1 MVRSYKLT
9 RNYLICICLLIVII
23 SGMSLP
29 SLRAMARHYSTVTTS
44 KVRTA
49 FDRPA
54 LPNQPK
60 ALAVAALITVT
71 GTADNAN
78 VALLNGNGTCDLR
91 EAIEASNTDAAVG
104 ECVAS
109 GTFGVDTIQFAL
121 GSGTPTITLAAP
133 LQSLNDSVMIFGDTG
148 GATRI
153 ELNGASAGPGDG
165 LVVLGG
171 GSTIRALVINNF
183 DGNGVVLSEV
193 PGNTVTNCYIGVNAA
208 GTAAA
213 PNTIDGIHVDA
224 VGNNNTIGGTT
235 AGTRNII
242 SGNLG
247 HGISIIAGINNT
259 VQGNFIGTDVTG
271 AIDLGNGGDGVNL
284 NMTSGNMI
292 GGAMA
297 AARNVISGNGGN
309 GVSIVNA
316 TNNTVQGNFIG
327 TTSSGTGMMG
337 NDNQGVRFQSSSNNT
352 LGGIAAG
359 AGNTIAF
366 NAALGVFAPN
376 GVGNAVLGNS
386 IFENTGMG
394 INWSDDFVTPN
405 DTGDPDGGANN
416 LQNFPVPISVN
427 GSVLTASLNSTPNT
441 TFRIEYF
448 ANHTC
453 DPIGNG
459 EGEFFLGFRNVSTD
473 ASGNT
478 GNFTFTFTP
487 QPGKNVFTMLAT
499 DLMTNDTSEFS
510 GCLTNTLPT
519 ITTMAVTR
527 QQGSAGTIS
536 TIASVNDLETPP
548 GSIVVTAA
556 NIPGITVAGIT
567 NTGGTITANVT
578 ADCTAPLGDNLIS
591 LQVDDGSGGI
601 IQAILTVTVTAN
613 TPPTLGY
620 NSPQTVS
627 FGGNLTVNPAA
638 PPTDNGTFTITL
650 VNAGTYTG
658 GIAVNPTTGAVTLTA
673 AAPVGSHTITIRS
686 TDNCGVMTDISFV
699 LNVTGG
705 GQADLAITAASSS
718 PTAIPDHSI
727 TYVLTVR
734 NNGPA
739 ASPNTSVNNFLP
751 AAFTVETIT
760 TSQGACTGIGTNT
773 VNCTLGL
780 LSVNS
785 SVTIQ
790 IQAHVPET
798 CQPTTVSN
806 TATVSGT
813 APDPVPGNNTANV
826 TTIVQIGNLGP
837 GACIPSNSPPS
848 TQKPGAILFGGA
860 FASGATGGPGGDPGN
875 NTAISLTNTHP
886 SLGVVVHLFFVDGAT
901 CSVAD
906 AFVCL
911 TPLQTTRFLMSDM
924 DPGVVGYMMA
934 MAVDGPPGTAG
945 GHNTGCPISFNYLIG
960 SAKIKMTNSPMRE
973 ADLASESCASE
984 FGSPLPG
991 CDPNKSYAEI
1001 PFDGSPQ
1008 GFNKLPRVLAASS
1021 IASRADGNDTLLM
1034 LARID
1039 GNWGTGLKP
1048 LGNVFGILY
1057 DDAEKAHS
1065 FSFNV
1070 GTCLLRT
1077 SLSNTFPRT
1086 TPRFEQA
1093 IPAGRTGWMKLWSE
1107 ENVAI
1112 LGAIINRNDNTAI
1125 SANAFAG
1132 GHTLHVL
1139 RLNERV
1145 VITVPV
1151 FPPSC

>member
-1 MVRSYKLT
+1 MVRSYKLCRISFIFFT
-9 RNYLICICLLIVII
+9 CSLLTAI
-23 SGMSLP
+23 SLLSLP
-29 SLRAMARHYSTVTTS
+29 GVRAISRSKIVMLFDGKLSSVNHHASVT
-44 KVRTA
+44 
-49 FDRPA
+49 
-54 LPNQPK
+54 
-60 ALAVAALITVT
+60 AATLIVT

-78 VALLNGNGTCDLR
+78 LTLLNGNGTCDLR
-91 EAIEASNTDAAVG
+91 EAIEASNTNASVG
-104 ECVAS
+104 ECVVS
-109 GTFGVDTIQFAL
+109 GIPGLDTIQFNI
-121 GSGTPTITLAAP
+121 GTGTPTITLAAP
-133 LQSLNDSVMIFGDTG
+133 LQTLNDAVMILGDTG
-148 GATRI
+148 GATRV

-165 LVVLGG
+165 LAVIGG
-171 GSTIRALVINNF
+171 NSTIRSMVINNF
-183 DGNGVVLSEV
+183 DGYGLVLSEL

-208 GTAAA
+208 GTVAA
-213 PNTIDGIHVDA
+213 PNTRDGIHIDA
-224 VGNNNTIGGTT
+224 LGNNNTVGGTT
-235 AGTRNII
+235 TGTRNIV

-247 HGISIIAGINNT
+247 AGISIIAGTNNT
-259 VQGNFIGTDVTG
+259 IQGNFIGTDVTG
-271 AIDLGNGGDGVNL
+271 AVDLGNGGDGVQL
-284 NMTSGNMI
+284 NMTSGNTI
-292 GGAMA
+292 GGTA
-297 AARNVISGNGGN
+297 AVARNVISGNGGN
-309 GVSIVNA
+309 GVTIGNA

-327 TTSSGTGMMG
+327 TTSSGSGMLG

-352 LGGIAAG
+352 LGGAAAG

-366 NAALGVFAPN
+366 NGALGVFAPN
-376 GVGNAVLGNS
+376 GVGNAILGNS
-386 IFENTGMG
+386 IFENLGMG
-394 INWSDDFVTPN
+394 INFSDDFVTPN
-405 DTGDPDGGANN
+405 DPLDADSGPNN
-416 LQNFPVPISVN
+416 LQNFPNPLSVS
-427 GSVLTASLNSTPNT
+427 GSVLTASFNSTPNRN
-441 TFRIEYF
+441 FRIEYF
-448 ANHTC
+448 ANATC

-459 EGEFFLGFRNVSTD
+459 EGQFFLGSRTVTTD
-473 ASGNT
+473 TAGNT

-487 QPGKNVFTMLAT
+487 QPGLNVYTMTAT
-499 DLMTNDTSEFS
+499 DQTTNDTSEFS
-510 GCLTNTLPT
+510 ACLANTPPT
-519 ITTMAVTR
+519 ITTMAVVR
-527 QQGSAGTIS
+527 QQGSAGTVS
-536 TIASVNDLETPP
+536 TIANVNDLETPP
-548 GSIVVTAA
+548 GNLVVTPT
-556 NIPGITVAGIT
+556 NIPGITVTGIT
-567 NTGGTITANVT
+567 NTGGVITANV
-578 ADCTAPLGDNLIS
+578 AAACTASLGDNLVS
-591 LQVDDGSGGI
+591 LQVDDGSGSL
-601 IQAILTVTVTAN
+601 IQATLTVTVTAN
-613 TPPTLGY
+613 TPPTVNY
-620 NSPQTVS
+620 SSPQTVP
-627 FGGNLTVNPAA
+627 FGGNLTINPTA
-638 PPTDNGTFTITL
+638 PPTDNGSFTITL

-658 GIAVNPTTGAVTLTA
+658 GITVNPATGAVALTA

-686 TDNCGVMTDISFV
+686 TDNCGVQSNSNFV

-705 GQADLAITAASSS
+705 GQADLALTATSSS
-718 PTAIPDHSI
+718 QTAIPDHSI
-727 TYVLTVR
+727 TYTLTVR

-739 ASPNTSVNNFLP
+739 ASPNTTVTNQLP

-760 TSQGACTGIGTNT
+760 TSQGTCIGIGTNT
-773 VNCTLGL
+773 ANCALGL
-780 LSVNS
+780 LTAAT

-806 TATVSGT
+806 TATVSGG
-813 APDPVPGNNTANV
+813 APDPIPGNNVASV

-848 TQKPGAILFGGA
+848 TQKPGAVLFGGA

-991 CDPNKSYAEI
+991 CDPNKAYAEI

-1021 IASRADGNDTLLM
+1021 IASRADGNDTMLI

-1065 FSFNV
+1065 FSFNA

-1077 SLSNTFPRT
+1077 ILSNTFPRT

-1112 LGAIINRNDNTAI
+1112 LGAIINRNDNTA
-1125 SANAFAG
+1125 SSPNAFAG

>member
-9 RNYLICICLLIVII
+9 RIYLICICLLIAII
-23 SGMSLP
+23 SGISLP
-29 SLRAMARHYSTVTTS
+29 SLRAMAKHYSTATIS

-49 FDRPA
+49 FDKTTPSSEHRA
-54 LPNQPK
+54 F
-60 ALAVAALITVT
+60 ATITVT

-109 GTFGVDTIQFAL
+109 GMFGLDTIQFAL

-133 LQSLNDSVMIFGDTG
+133 LQSLNDSVMILGNTG
-148 GATRI
+148 GSTRI
-153 ELNGASAGPGDG
+153 ELNGASAGPGHG

-171 GSTIRALVINNF
+171 SSTIRSLVINNF
-183 DGNGVVLSEV
+183 DGNGMVLSEV
-193 PGNTVTNCYIGVNAA
+193 QGNTVTDCYIGVNAA
-208 GTAAA
+208 GTAVA

-271 AIDLGNGGDGVNL
+271 TIDLGNGGDGVNL
-284 NMTSGNMI
+284 NMTSGNTI
-292 GGAMA
+292 GGTSA

-309 GVSIVNA
+309 GVFINNA
-316 TNNTVQGNFIG
+316 TGNTVQGNFIG
-327 TTSSGTGMMG
+327 TTSSGSGQLG
-337 NDNQGVRFQSSSNNT
+337 NDNQGARFQSSSNNT
-352 LGGIAAG
+352 LGGTGAG

-366 NAALGVFAPN
+366 NGALGVFAPN

-405 DTGDPDGGANN
+405 DPNDTDGGANN
-416 LQNFPVPISVN
+416 LQNFPDPVSIN
-427 GSVLTASLNSTPNT
+427 GSVITASLNSTPST
-441 TFRIEYF
+441 SFRIEYF
-448 ANHTC
+448 ANNAC
-453 DPIGNG
+453 DPVGNG
-459 EGEFFLGFRNVSTD
+459 EGQVFLGSRTVTTD
-473 ASGNT
+473 TVGNT
-478 GNFTFTFTP
+478 GTFTFTFTP
-487 QPGKNVFTMLAT
+487 QPGLHVYTMTAT
-499 DLMTNDTSEFS
+499 DQTTNDTSEFS
-510 GCLTNTLPT
+510 ACLTNTLPS
-519 ITTMAVTR
+519 ITTMAVSR
-527 QQGSAGTIS
+527 QQGSAGAVS
-536 TIASVNDLETPP
+536 TIATVSDAETAP
-548 GSIVVTAA
+548 GNLIVTAT
-556 NIPGITVAGIT
+556 NIPGITVSSIT
-567 NTGGTITANVT
+567 NTAGTITANVV
-578 ADCTAPLGDNLIS
+578 ANCTAPLGDNLIA

-601 IQAILTVTVTAN
+601 IQAVLTVTVTAN
-613 TPPTLGY
+613 TPPTLSY
-620 NSPQTVS
+620 NSPQTIA

-638 PPTDNGTFTITL
+638 TPTDNGALTITL
-650 VNAGTYTG
+650 VSVGTYTG
-658 GIAVNPTTGAVTLTA
+658 GIAINPATGTVTLTV

-686 TDNCGVMTDISFV
+686 TDNCGSMTDASFV
-699 LNVTGG
+699 LNVIGG
-705 GQADLAITAASSS
+705 GQADLAISAASSS

-727 TYVLTVR
+727 TYALTVR

-739 ASPNTSVNNFLP
+739 ASPNTAITNQLP
-751 AAFTVETIT
+751 AAFTVEAIT
-760 TSQGACTGIGTNT
+760 TSQGTCTGVGTNA
-773 VNCTLGL
+773 VNCALGL
-780 LSVNS
+780 LAANASA
-785 SVTIQ
+785 TIQ

-806 TATVSGT
+806 NATVSGT
-813 APDPVPGNNTANV
+813 APDPIPGNNTASV

-837 GACIPSNSPPS
+837 GACVPSNSPPS

-901 CSVAD
+901 CSLAD

-911 TPLQTTRFLMSDM
+911 TPLQTSRFLMSDM

-991 CDPNKSYAEI
+991 CDTNKAYAEI

-1070 GTCLLRT
+1070 GGCLLRT
-1077 SLSNTFPRT
+1077 TLSNTFPRT

-1112 LGAIINRNDNTAI
+1112 LGAIINRNDNTA
-1125 SANAFAG
+1125 SSPNAFAG